1 MKKAITLDRSSLLSN
16 RRRIVIKVG
25 SAVLA
30 SSESG
35 LDQVRIERL
44 ASEISDLL
52 DKGRE
57 VILVSSG
64 AIAAGFAKLGL
75 TKKKGLPLSVKQ
87 AAAAGQPTTA
97 GA

>member
-16 RRRIVIKVG
+16 KRRIVIKVG

-35 LDQVRIERL
+35 LDQARIERL
-44 ASEISDLL
+44 ASEISALL
-52 DKGRE
+52 DKGRQ

-64 AIAAGFAKLGL
+64 AIAAGFASITPLQIDLTRHTALVEVERWLKLE
-75 TKKKGLPLSVKQ
+75 
-87 AAAAGQPTTA
+87 
-97 GA
+97 